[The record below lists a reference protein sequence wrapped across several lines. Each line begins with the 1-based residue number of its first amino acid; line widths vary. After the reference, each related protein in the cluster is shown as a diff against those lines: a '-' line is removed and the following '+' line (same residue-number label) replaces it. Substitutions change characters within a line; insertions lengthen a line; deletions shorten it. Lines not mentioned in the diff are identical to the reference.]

1 MTRARPL
8 PLPEP
13 DAKNPLPIA
22 LAKDGVVVL
31 SYMSFIRRLEAHV
44 IVTFPTAKAHRV
56 QPRGEGAPKTDGGY
70 EVEGSEWA
78 ASFGGKTRHYLFV
91 FKDLVFEC
99 LSDGYGDEVVEEQ
112 EDTVR
117 LMARRL
123 YK

>member
-1 MTRARPL
+1 MSRPRPL

-13 DAKNPLPIA
+13 DAKNPLPIV

-44 IVTFPTAKAHRV
+44 IVTFPTAKAYRSG
-56 QPRGEGAPKTDGGY
+56 PRGADAPKADGGY
-70 EVEGSEWA
+70 ELEGSEWA
-78 ASFGGKTRHYLFV
+78 ASYGGKARHYLFA

-99 LSDGYGDEVVEEQ
+99 VSEGYGDEVVEEQ